1 MEEFEEDIVSLYVD
15 GVDNK
20 ERELCTKISYI
31 CENYDDE
38 DDSDNSDNN
47 VDTDFYLD
55 RDEL

>member
-1 MEEFEEDIVSLYVD
+1 VEEFEEDILSLYVD

-38 DDSDNSDNN
+38 DDDSDNN
-47 VDTDFYLD
+47 VDTDFDLD